1 MARTRMTCR
10 CSTIVRSGL
19 IHVYNCPRFG
29 RRGPMFVRSPYDLN
43 IFDLS
48 ALDHPGE
55 SPSGNDPNINVVRDP
70 TPPPPRPLTPPTPT
84 FCDIFQPPNPTSPED
99 ADSDVEFL
107 GVYRNT
113 NWFDQANLVYDRN
126 TDTYR
131 HAPPPEPTP
140 PVPPNQEQI
149 AILREQRARFTMP
162 PHLQE
167 RIDRA
172 QRQSRLLHLVEGALP
187 RSAVEDI
194 ARHYNID
201 NFYDYFRNQDLRMSR
216 TGDIRAF
223 GYNLFGTMSHF
234 HRCLRRRNDGDTSS
248 SSSDEDDEEQQEG
261 AFPEE
266 WGPPAA
272 KLPKREPLAEQKPA
286 CCPVCLIEYGVPKL
300 LRCCARSI
308 CAECEKKTFQP
319 LPSKKNKRYRQW
331 TRRKRVMVDCPVCF
345 KRVRKHQKLVTNVA
359 LKNVVDE
366 TLRRRKRP
374 CPRCK
379 KAVSNAYLFRCNT
392 CKEEGMFCSK
402 CGLEQH
408 NDHDVKPVD
417 VITAAQVGTDVV
429 MADPDKPGPSG
440 LSTLRI

>member
-1 MARTRMTCR
+1 
-10 CSTIVRSGL
+10 
-19 IHVYNCPRFG
+19 
-29 RRGPMFVRSPYDLN
+29 MFVRSPYDLN

-149 AILREQRARFTMP
+149 
-162 PHLQE
+162 
-167 RIDRA
+167 
-172 QRQSRLLHLVEGALP
+172 
-187 RSAVEDI
+187 
-194 ARHYNID
+194 
-201 NFYDYFRNQDLRMSR
+201 
-216 TGDIRAF
+216 